1 MVERY
6 IKLEKRKETMG
17 PVLTRA
23 ACFVAI
29 IVLGHML
36 RKIGFFKEEDFHVL
50 SKIVL
55 KITLPAAIVTSFTG
69 KKIDPSMLFISML
82 GLGFGVLYM
91 GVAFLI
97 NTRSGKTKRAFEVLN
112 LSGYNIGNFTLPF
125 AQGFLGPV
133 GVVVTS
139 LFDTGNAF
147 VCLGG
152 AYSTASMVQGNGEKF
167 SIKKIMKTLIS
178 SVPFVTYLI
187 MITLAFLHIQLPE
200 SVVSFAEII
209 GNSNAFMAMLMIGV
223 GFKLSGDRQ
232 QIGVIVRILLVR
244 YGIAVFLALGCFFLL
259 PLELEYRQ
267 VLTLLVFSPIA
278 SSCPAFTADLKG
290 DIGLASA
297 INSLSII
304 ISICCI
310 VGVLLVVL

>member
-1 MVERY
+1 
-6 IKLEKRKETMG
+6 MG
-17 PVLTRA
+17 AVLTRA

-29 IVLGHML
+29 IVLGYML
-36 RKIGFFKEEDFHVL
+36 RKIGFFKEDDFHVL

-82 GLGFGVLYM
+82 GLGFGILYM
-91 GVAFLI
+91 AVAFLI
-97 NTRSGKTKRAFEVLN
+97 NTRSGKKKQAFEVLN

-125 AQGFLGPV
+125 AQSFLGPV
-133 GVVVTS
+133 GVVTTS

-147 VCLGG
+147 ICLGG
-152 AYSTASMVQGNGEKF
+152 AYSIASMVQGNGEKF
-167 SIKKIMKTLIS
+167 SITKIIKTLLS

-187 MITLAFLHIQLPE
+187 MITLAILHTQLPE
-200 SVVSFAEII
+200 GVVLFAEMI

-223 GFKLSGDRQ
+223 GFKLSGDRE
-232 QIGVIVRILLVR
+232 QIGTIVRILLVR
-244 YGIAVFLALGCFFLL
+244 YSIAVLLALGCFFLL